1 MMIVADTCWATELS
15 FFLLFLRKTMTAG
28 STSRNIGEEK
38 ICQDRIDEVVNEVH
52 WINKMNWINKMH
64 WINE

>member
-38 ICQDRIDEVVNEVH
+38 ICRVIGTMHWINEVH
-52 WINKMNWINKMH
+52 WIN
-64 WINE
+64 E